1 MDYWHDLRRAGCY
14 PSNIAEVVSYFCK
27 MKNSSPKS
35 VDSIL
40 LILIGILVIFGFF
53 IFSSASLGLLA
64 RDGASFGSVAFSQF
78 FFGILGGGVA
88 MLITSHIYYRHW
100 RKYAFYFFLFTLL
113 LTLAVFIPGL
123 GMSHGGA
130 TRWLDLG
137 FTTVQP
143 SEFLKIGFVIY
154 VATLLSGIHKQID
167 TWRYGVLPFVSVLGL
182 VGVIVLSLPDTDT
195 FFLMALAG
203 MAMFLTAGAKW
214 KHIALMALA
223 GLTMVVIV
231 VSMRPYLLDRITVF
245 MNPDSDPLGSGYQ
258 IQQSL
263 IAIGS
268 GGLVGRGYG
277 QSIQK
282 FEYLP
287 EPIGDSIFA
296 VYAEEFGFIGSII
309 LIMILAFFTFRG
321 FKIATE
327 TNDLFG
333 MLLVVGF
340 MTLIVSQ
347 AFLNIAAM
355 TGLFPLAGLP
365 LPLISHGGTAL
376 FVTLAVLGIVL
387 NVSKYRNHDRRV

>member
-1 MDYWHDLRRAGCY
+1 
-14 PSNIAEVVSYFCK
+14 
-27 MKNSSPKS
+27 MKNQSPKS

-40 LILIGILVIFGFF
+40 LILIGILVIAGFF

-64 RDGASFGSVAFSQF
+64 RDGASFSSVAFGQL
-78 FFGILGGGVA
+78 FFGIIGGGLA
-88 MLITSHIYYRHW
+88 MLITSHIYYRNW
-100 RKYAFYFFLFTLL
+100 RQYAFYIFLGTLL

-123 GMSHGGA
+123 GMTHGGA

-154 VATLLSGIHKQID
+154 VATLLSGLHRQID
-167 TWRYGVLPFVSVLGL
+167 TWRFGVLPFLGVLSVTGL
-182 VGVIVLSLPDTDT
+182 VMLSLPDTDT
-195 FFLMALAG
+195 FFVMALAG
-203 MAMFLTAGAKW
+203 VAMFVTAGAKW
-214 KHIALMALA
+214 KHILTLALVGIAMIAI
-223 GLTMVVIV
+223 IV
-231 VSMRPYLLDRITVF
+231 AMRPYILDRVMVF

-263 IAIGS
+263 IAIGT
-268 GGLVGRGYG
+268 GGVFGQGYG

-296 VYAEEFGFIGSII
+296 VYAEEFGFLGSLI
-309 LIMILAFFTFRG
+309 LIMVLAFFTFRG

-327 TNDLFG
+327 ATDLFG

-355 TGLFPLAGLP
+355 TGLFPLSGLP
-365 LPLISHGGTAL
+365 LPFSS
-376 FVTLAVLGIVL
+376 F
-387 NVSKYRNHDRRV
+387 SKSAS